1 MKLFVFLFIFPL
13 LSFAETLSVA
23 LYVNHDDHLKLSR
36 SYKLNW
42 QLLKLAADSEGITLN
57 AKEDLWL
64 RGLNFIK
71 EKKLDALIG
80 VYYSEERE
88 NFSYYSQP
96 FTIDKLYLYSKK
108 PHSLTLKDIN
118 KHKGIVGVTTKSFA
132 AQVAQ
137 EIGFTNIYNK
147 SSSEKVF
154 DLLIKGKLQY
164 AIFTES
170 LANKHCKLS
179 PQKKLKSNCIY
190 QMKPALVT
198 KTIHT
203 IYNKTPR
210 VINIAKRLDS
220 AIDKFVDEGKVK
232 IIFLSSGYN
241 EKEYESWLK
250 IRGNWINKDNG

>member
-1 MKLFVFLFIFPL
+1 MKLFIFLFFFPF

-42 QLLKLAADSEGITLN
+42 QLLKLAAESEGITLD

-96 FTIDKLYLYSKK
+96 LTIDNLYLYSQK

-118 KHKGIVGVTTKSFA
+118 KHQDIVGVTTKSFA
-132 AQVAQ
+132 EQIAQ
-137 EIGFTNIYNK
+137 EIGFTNIYHK

-154 DLLIKGKLQY
+154 DLLIKGRLQY

-170 LANKHCKLS
+170 LANKHCNL
-179 PQKKLKSNCIY
+179 PPPKKLKQNCIY
-190 QMKPALVT
+190 PMKPPLMT

-220 AIDKFVDEGKVK
+220 AIDKFIDEGKVK
-232 IIFLSSGYN
+232 ILFLSCGYS
-241 EKEYESWLK
+241 EKEYKSWLK
-250 IRGNWINKDNG
+250 VRGNWINKDNG

>member
-1 MKLFVFLFIFPL
+1 MKLFIFLFLLPL

-42 QLLKLAADSEGITLN
+42 QLLKLSAESEGITLN

-96 FTIDKLYLYSKK
+96 FTIDNLYLYSQK
-108 PHSLTLKDIN
+108 PHNLTLKDIN
-118 KHKGIVGVTTKSFA
+118 KHKSIVGVTTKSFA

-137 EIGFTNIYNK
+137 EIGFTNIYHK

-154 DLLIKGKLQY
+154 DLLMKGKLQY
-164 AIFTES
+164 AILTES
-170 LANKHCKLS
+170 LANKHCNLS
-179 PQKKLKSNCIY
+179 PQKKFIKNCIY
-190 QMKPALVT
+190 PMTPALVT

-203 IYNKTPR
+203 IFNKTPR

-232 IIFLSSGYN
+232 ILFLSSGYT

-250 IRGNWINKDNG
+250 IRENWINKDNG